1 MVKSGG
7 EIGWCSLSLS
17 YRGVILSRAALQA
30 KRRISPLSVSS
41 VRQTEGARMTNTK
54 CCDDLNH
61 LSWHD
66 SKLRSF
72 SVVRHDDTDD
82 VVLSLELRG
91 ISEAE
96 LTSATLRLKDAIYIK
111 IEMDLEGK
119 FQCADDISS
128 ANCKMESE
136 LRDELVRSQ
145 FKYSPTALDG
155 CFLFDLYH
163 STRWTPSGFR

>member
-1 MVKSGG
+1 
-7 EIGWCSLSLS
+7 
-17 YRGVILSRAALQA
+17 
-30 KRRISPLSVSS
+30 
-41 VRQTEGARMTNTK
+41 MTNAK
-54 CCDDLNH
+54 SYDDLNR

-82 VVLSLELRG
+82 VVLKLELRG

-96 LTSATLRLKDAIYIK
+96 LTPATLTLKDAVYIK
-111 IEMDLEGK
+111 MEMDLEGK

-128 ANCKMESE
+128 ASCKVESE
-136 LRDELVRSQ
+136 LRNELLRSQ

-155 CFLFDLYH
+155 CYLFDLYLIPPGGRIQVFAK
-163 STRWTPSGFR
+163 SFTLGSE